1 MFEEKPEITEAVE
14 KLQAAFGNLERGS
27 VIQWADLEEI
37 AGDHTTCPGLTAIN
51 KWRAWMRTEK
61 RVVVDAINGVG
72 LRFMPHRTV
81 ASLVPVKR
89 QRKARR
95 QCNMA
100 LREVATVDGAAL
112 VKHER
117 LLLSAQHGHLR
128 QNRLRL
134 GQAYRELVNATTPTE
149 SNPRRKLPE
158 D

>member
-27 VIQWADLEEI
+27 VISWADLEAI
-37 AGDHTTCPGLTAIN
+37 AGDHATCPGLTAIN
-51 KWRAWMRTEK
+51 KWRDWMRTEK
-61 RVVVDAINGVG
+61 RVVVDAIKGVG
-72 LRFMPHRTV
+72 LRLMPHRAV

-100 LREVATVDGAAL
+100 LREVATVDGGSL

-158 D
+158 V